1 MGLFDKLL
9 KRDSVMEIGA
19 AMAGTCVDLKEV
31 PDEAFS
37 QGLLGQGVAVVPTD
51 GKVYAPADGELVVV
65 FPTGHAVAMKTEDG
79 VEILIH
85 VGLDTV
91 TLEGKPFTIHAEQG
105 KNVKK
110 GDLLLEVDLEQIK
123 AKGLNTV
130 TPILISNANEFSAV
144 EGIIGNPVSPGDV
157 VIRVTK

>member
-9 KRDSVMEIGA
+9 KRETVVEVGA
-19 AMAGTCVDLKEV
+19 AMAGSCIDLKEV

-65 FPTGHAVAMKTEDG
+65 FPTGHAVAMKTAEG
-79 VEILIH
+79 IEILIH

-91 TLEGKPFTIHAEQG
+91 TLEGEPFTIHAVQG
-105 KNVKK
+105 AKVKK
-110 GDLLLEVDLEQIK
+110 CDLLLEADLEQIK

-130 TPILISNANEFSAV
+130 TPILISNANECSAV
-144 EGIIGNPVSPGDV
+144 EGISGNTVSPGDV

>member
-1 MGLFDKLL
+1 MGLFNKIL
-9 KRDSVMEIGA
+9 KRETVIEVGA
-19 AMAGTCVDLKEV
+19 VMAGTCIDLKEV

-37 QGLLGQGVAVVPTD
+37 QGILGQGVAVIPTD

-65 FPTGHAVAMKTEDG
+65 FPTGHAVAMKTEEG

-91 TLEGKPFTIHAEQG
+91 TLEGKPFTIHAVQG
-105 KNVKK
+105 NTVKK

-123 AKGLNTV
+123 AMGLNPV
-130 TPILISNANEFSAV
+130 TPILITNANEFSAV
-144 EGIIGNPVSPGDV
+144 EGISGNTVSSGDV
-157 VIRVTK
+157 VIRVRK

>member
-9 KRDSVMEIGA
+9 KRETVIEIGA
-19 AMAGTCVDLKEV
+19 AMAGECIDLKEV

-37 QGLLGQGVAVVPTD
+37 QGLLGQGVAVIPTD

-65 FPTGHAVAMKTEDG
+65 FPTGHAVAMKTAEG

-91 TLEGKPFTIHAEQG
+91 TLEGKPFTIHAVQG
-105 KNVKK
+105 NTVKK

-123 AKGLNTV
+123 ATGLNTI

-144 EGIIGNPVSPGDV
+144 EGISGSTVSPGDV
-157 VIRVTK
+157 VIRVRK

>member
-9 KRDSVMEIGA
+9 KRDTVIEIGA
-19 AMAGTCVDLKEV
+19 AMAGECIDLKEV

-37 QGLLGQGVAVVPTD
+37 QGLLGQGVAVIPTE

-65 FPTGHAVAMKTEDG
+65 FPTGHAVAMKTADG

-105 KNVKK
+105 NTVKK
-110 GDLLLEVDLEQIK
+110 GELLLEVDLDQIK
-123 AKGLNTV
+123 AMGLNTV

-144 EGIIGNPVSPGDV
+144 EGNSGSTVSPGDV
-157 VIRVTK
+157 VIRVRK